1 MLLSKKMWAHHYA
14 TPSSIYTY
22 YGYMYFYFI
31 PLPAYFSTYFTSAL
45 FLVVRL
51 IQKGFPCLRCM
62 IFSLLLVSSI
72 FLTLSFTLFV
82 LIFCLIRCSTFRLS
96 PEEVDFFP
104 VVFYYY
110 YYHYFVIVIVMIWW
124 CFLQLFLRLFIEKYM
139 YALTQMH
146 MESSQRENITK
157 KVDYFN
163 NAFIILYILYMILSF
178 SLVIFHVKQQ
188 SSSSAVKI
196 DMRCCRWS
204 A

>member
-1 MLLSKKMWAHHYA
+1 MSTSLRHAVFHLYLC
-14 TPSSIYTY
+14 
-22 YGYMYFYFI
+22 MYFYFI

-104 VVFYYY
+104 G
-110 YYHYFVIVIVMIWW
+110 
-124 CFLQLFLRLFIEKYM
+124 CFLLLLLSLLCDSYSDDMMMFPTAFLRLFIEKYM

-163 NAFIILYILYMILSF
+163 NAFIILYILYMILPF

-196 DMRCCRWS
+196 DMRCCR
-204 A
+204 